1 MLTLVVGSLQEPGA
15 CTHRY
20 HRIPREAVIANRQL
34 AEVEDRPAI
43 AADDL
48 RVRTAAAETRRG
60 LLPPTAWIVHH
71 EGMFNSE
78 AVTRGVR
85 IHVTSEYAPEKS
97 QPSKNEWFFLYTIT
111 ISNEGPET
119 VQLLTR
125 HWVITDGTGHVDEV
139 RGPGVVGKQPIL
151 RPGESFEYT
160 SGCPL
165 TTPFGVMEGTYQ
177 MITENGDR
185 FDAKVAPFT
194 LSEPYT
200 VH

>member
-1 MLTLVVGSLQEPGA
+1 
-15 CTHRY
+15 
-20 HRIPREAVIANRQL
+20 
-34 AEVEDRPAI
+34 
-43 AADDL
+43 
-48 RVRTAAAETRRG
+48 
-60 LLPPTAWIVHH
+60 LPPTAWIVHH